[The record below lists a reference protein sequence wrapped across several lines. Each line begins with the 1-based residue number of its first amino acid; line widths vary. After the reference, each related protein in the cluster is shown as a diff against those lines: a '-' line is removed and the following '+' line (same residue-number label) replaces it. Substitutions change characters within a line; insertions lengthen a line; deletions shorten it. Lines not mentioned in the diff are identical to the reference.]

1 MFGLNMLGVYGD
13 YKISFLGGATL
24 NLVVTLVIRLVVGIG
39 WYKMFERAGK
49 TGWLAFVPV
58 LGAYNAF
65 RLTCDDFSWAALFGG
80 TTFIAWVDAVG
91 IEHPIVTG
99 CAVCNFIMW
108 WAYALMT
115 AHVYRTSYFFGMIYG
130 VFPWLGAIIS
140 ARVWDATASTLA
152 HPLICSNP
160 LVGWASGSVEGLTP
174 SLSTEISSGAAP
186 PPTLKIGR

>member
-1 MFGLNMLGVYGD
+1 M
-13 YKISFLGGATL
+13 
-24 NLVVTLVIRLVVGIG
+24 TLVKNKSKQQQM
-39 WYKMFERAGK
+39 WQNK
-49 TGWLAFVPV
+49 TVLADEPEDKRPELAPIAMLFTIINAVLCLFSLLLAFVPV

-130 VFPWLGAIIS
+130 VFPWLGAIIFGFGPNMEYYEPVS
-140 ARVWDATASTLA
+140 LLPEDQQRAKKQEQKEERKKINAATSRAANSR
-152 HPLICSNP
+152 PSN
-160 LVGWASGSVEGLTP
+160 
-174 SLSTEISSGAAP
+174 
-186 PPTLKIGR
+186 KKRKK

>member
-108 WAYALMT
+108 WAYVLMT

-130 VFPWLGAIIS
+130 VFPWLGAIIFGFGPNMEYYEPVS
-140 ARVWDATASTLA
+140 LLPEDQQRAKKQEQKEERKKINAATSRAANSR
-152 HPLICSNP
+152 PSN
-160 LVGWASGSVEGLTP
+160 
-174 SLSTEISSGAAP
+174 
-186 PPTLKIGR
+186 KKRKK

>member
-99 CAVCNFIMW
+99 CALPDII
-108 WAYALMT
+108 
-115 AHVYRTSYFFGMIYG
+115 FGSLAT
-130 VFPWLGAIIS
+130 FLGAIGSYALRRNRYLCSVPPIVSNALIIPFVLSFAYHIPGGIPYFMLTVGAGEVIS
-140 ARVWDATASTLA
+140 CLFLGQILLTALLPVRNRIFTQES
-152 HPLICSNP
+152 
-160 LVGWASGSVEGLTP
+160 E
-174 SLSTEISSGAAP
+174 
-186 PPTLKIGR
+186 